1 MQSAA
6 VPCTSNGIKR
16 TAANALDSNSSSS
29 TSCSSETS
37 SKAENTNHRARNA
50 AFKPNEESPPPPE
63 KRSFIVI
70 ESPLKLETI
79 ASAVSTLEFMFFFC
93 NLFN

>member
-16 TAANALDSNSSSS
+16 TAANALDSSSSVNNE
-29 TSCSSETS
+29 TTKSET
-37 SKAENTNHRARNA
+37 NNHRN
-50 AFKPNEESPPPPE
+50 KTCSESPPPPE

-79 ASAVSTLEFMFFFC
+79 ASAV
-93 NLFN
+93 N

>member
-1 MQSAA
+1 MSAA

-16 TAANALDSNSSSS
+16 TAANAHLSDSSGANSGSAHSADNHHKSMSHSNSQSI
-29 TSCSSETS
+29 
-37 SKAENTNHRARNA
+37 
-50 AFKPNEESPPPPE
+50 SPPPPE

-79 ASAVSTLEFMFFFC
+79 ASAVCSG
-93 NLFN
+93 LF

>member
-1 MQSAA
+1 MSAA

-16 TAANALDSNSSSS
+16 SATNALLSDTSS
-29 TSCSSETS
+29 TSGGSGLNSSEYFNLNKSTS
-37 SKAENTNHRARNA
+37 SQSI
-50 AFKPNEESPPPPE
+50 SPPPPE

-79 ASAVSTLEFMFFFC
+79 ASAVFFLLIFLYII
-93 NLFN
+93 NYIVF